1 MRISVLLMLYLY
13 FMSGHQQQNVRLSF
27 LILVLGTGIMAVK
40 FLAWYLTHSNTI
52 LTDALESI
60 VNVLAGSFSL
70 FALWLSSKPR
80 DEEHPYGHGKIEF
93 ISAGFEGALI
103 LLAGLGI
110 LVKSVFNLVHP
121 AHLHDLGTG
130 IGLSVATGG
139 LNYLFGV
146 ILVMRGKKSRSL
158 ALTANG
164 EHLKSDGYT
173 SAAMVGGLIIV
184 FFTGYVWLDSV
195 VAIIMAMLI
204 VYMGYR
210 IVRRSLAG
218 IMDEADLDVIDEILE
233 VLNRNRKPEWI
244 DVHNLRVIKYGTT
257 YHIDCHVTQP
267 WYFDLKHS
275 HDSIEELSQI
285 IEREVQ
291 AEVEFFIHTDPCIPS
306 SCKICEVQDC
316 KFRSEVVNEKI
327 IWTRTTLLTNQK
339 HGL

>member
-1 MRISVLLMLYLY
+1 
-13 FMSGHQQQNVRLSF
+13 
-27 LILVLGTGIMAVK
+27 
-40 FLAWYLTHSNTI
+40 
-52 LTDALESI
+52 
-60 VNVLAGSFSL
+60 
-70 FALWLSSKPR
+70 
-80 DEEHPYGHGKIEF
+80 
-93 ISAGFEGALI
+93 
-103 LLAGLGI
+103 
-110 LVKSVFNLVHP
+110 
-121 AHLHDLGTG
+121 DLGTG

-327 IWTRTTLLTNQK
+327 IWTRTTLLINQK